1 MVSSSGKMDNV
12 KITNIVSARGDAMAI
27 QLFPSNKVTIGSN
40 IHIEDIHAGAALD
53 TNAVSAL
60 KPSNFLPNKVP
71 RACAITVWTYTD
83 EDNDYT
89 ENVVTFEDKEAVNAK
104 CLTMHTYC
112 RFVVWLSFDWLP
124 CCGRILTLQPIKV
137 LFRECGGNM
146 VWLNVLGFSD
156 SEFDGEAL
164 ENVADCDD
172 TTMVGPEAQSMNN
185 GEIYGKYIRPLS
197 STHEK
202 LFAIIEQHPEPD
214 FFPPRAFPK
223 MHGHPAK
230 GGYLGLTLWCALF
243 LAAAVMLLAVAFY
256 RNRSPMEQWNK
267 ALEKGSERQPLI
279 TGHWRTAI
287 MSSTEWRRY
296 NNIECERHVINR
308 F

>member
-112 RFVVWLSFDWLP
+112 RFVV
-124 CCGRILTLQPIKV
+124 
-137 LFRECGGNM
+137 
-146 VWLNVLGFSD
+146 
-156 SEFDGEAL
+156 
-164 ENVADCDD
+164 
-172 TTMVGPEAQSMNN
+172 
-185 GEIYGKYIRPLS
+185 
-197 STHEK
+197 
-202 LFAIIEQHPEPD
+202 
-214 FFPPRAFPK
+214 
-223 MHGHPAK
+223 
-230 GGYLGLTLWCALF
+230 
-243 LAAAVMLLAVAFY
+243 
-256 RNRSPMEQWNK
+256 
-267 ALEKGSERQPLI
+267 
-279 TGHWRTAI
+279 
-287 MSSTEWRRY
+287 
-296 NNIECERHVINR
+296 
-308 F
+308 